1 MIGDKTKFISLTPR
15 NGGHVTYGDN
25 NKGKI
30 LGIGNVGN
38 PSSTIIENVLYVEGL
53 RHNLLSISQLCDK
66 AYRIIFNSN
75 CCIIENVCDKQIKF
89 IGHRVGNIYMIS
101 LENIPSNNTQCL
113 LTKDEDAWLWHRRI
127 AHIHMEHLNKLIF
140 KDLVIG
146 LLR

>member
-1 MIGDKTKFISLTPR
+1 MTGDKTKFISLTPR
-15 NGGHVTYGDN
+15 IGGHVTYGDN

-38 PSSTIIENVLYVEGL
+38 PSSTIIENV
-53 RHNLLSISQLCDK
+53 
-66 AYRIIFNSN
+66 
-75 CCIIENVCDKQIKF
+75 CDKQIKF

-101 LENIPSNNTQCL
+101 LENIPSINTQCL

-127 AHIHMEHLNKLIF
+127 AHIHMEHLNKLIS

-146 LLR
+146 LPKIKFQNDMLCDACQMGKQVNKSSPPLKQRT